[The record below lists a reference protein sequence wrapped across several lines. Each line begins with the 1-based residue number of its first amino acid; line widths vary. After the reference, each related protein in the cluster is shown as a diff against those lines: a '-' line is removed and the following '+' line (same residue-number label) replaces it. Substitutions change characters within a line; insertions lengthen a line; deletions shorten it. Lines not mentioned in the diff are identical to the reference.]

1 MIKLITFCILHSL
14 HFYKY
19 LSKGNIAFYN
29 CGSTARSNKG
39 IHVNY
44 LSLNFTLGNINI

>member
-1 MIKLITFCILHSL
+1 MIKLITFDILHSL
-14 HFYKY
+14 HLYKY

-29 CGSTARSNKG
+29 CGSTARSNKE

-44 LSLNFTLGNINI
+44 LSLNFTVSNMNI